1 MEEFEPTD
9 RNDATPA
16 PRRRFGLATIVPFD
30 AGQQTDRTPTQ
41 IPAARCLL
49 LAWQLATDRTA
60 ELLAGHRGGFCQGGW
75 RGEGDGGGVSELV
88 V

>member
-1 MEEFEPTD
+1 M
-9 RNDATPA
+9 RVSVA
-16 PRRRFGLATIVPFD
+16 RR
-30 AGQQTDRTPTQ
+30 
-41 IPAARCLL
+41 LL

-75 RGEGDGGGVSELV
+75 RGEGDGGGVSEWV